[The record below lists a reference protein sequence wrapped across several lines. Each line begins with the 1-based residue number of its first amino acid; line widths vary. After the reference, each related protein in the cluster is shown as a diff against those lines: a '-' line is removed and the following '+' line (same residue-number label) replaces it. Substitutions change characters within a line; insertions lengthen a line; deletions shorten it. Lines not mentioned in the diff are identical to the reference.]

1 MINQVTDT
9 RSIVATLRRRGRLLV
24 AAALVGFAL
33 GIGYVLALPPPV
45 TSTTLVLLPTP
56 AVSEVSNSDVETQVR
71 IALSASILERAGQA
85 VAPPLSARSV
95 KKMAQRFGTDEPGHP
110 DRNDVRISHRLRES
124 LGFSRVPRRRFD
136 LDDLVRRCRNVA
148 IFFTERAER
157 GGATACPAR
166 SRMDAL
172 SAMRT

>member
-1 MINQVTDT
+1 MINQVTDM

-56 AVSEVSNSDVETQVR
+56 AVSEVSNSDVETQVH

-85 VAPPLSARSV
+85 VAPASFSALSEENG
-95 KKMAQRFGTDEPGHP
+95 QRFGTDEPGHP
-110 DRNDVRISHRLRES
+110 DRNDVEEP
-124 LGFSRVPRRRFD
+124 G
-136 LDDLVRRCRNVA
+136 
-148 IFFTERAER
+148 
-157 GGATACPAR
+157 
-166 SRMDAL
+166 
-172 SAMRT
+172 